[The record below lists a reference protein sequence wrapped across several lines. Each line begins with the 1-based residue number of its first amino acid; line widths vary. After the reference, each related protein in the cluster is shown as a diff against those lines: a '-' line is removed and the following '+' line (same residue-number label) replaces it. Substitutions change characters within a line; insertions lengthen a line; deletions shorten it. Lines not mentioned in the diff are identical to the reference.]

1 MEQQKVED
9 LKKWFGQYVAG
20 FYGDDDFFNAN
31 IKLKEDH
38 SYRTCDEM
46 QYLTDSLGIEENKGR
61 IAEVIALLHDVGRF
75 EQFKKYRTYHDPRS
89 TNHCLLGLDVIKTT
103 GILDEVNND
112 EKQFI
117 ELAIELHGTKELP
130 TDLDGENRL
139 FCQLIRDA
147 DKIDIYY
154 VVTEG
159 YKAYEKNPENFKLEM
174 ELPYEG
180 DYSLRMVE
188 DILSGR
194 RIAYENL
201 STWND
206 MKLLQLGWVYD
217 VNFTATLERI
227 KQRRFLEK
235 ILTFLPNDENIKKVG
250 KKITEYVEQRLA
262 QER

>member
-1 MEQQKVED
+1 M
-9 LKKWFGQYVAG
+9 
-20 FYGDDDFFNAN
+20 
-31 IKLKEDH
+31 
-38 SYRTCDEM
+38 
-46 QYLTDSLGIEENKGR
+46 
-61 IAEVIALLHDVGRF
+61 
-75 EQFKKYRTYHDPRS
+75 
-89 TNHCLLGLDVIKTT
+89 DVIKTT